1 MKESMDKHTEDL
13 TKKILQQAGAEMP
26 SLDFTQSVMSKLEG
40 IPVKSSVKYKPI
52 IPKFMR
58 FLIAVAFIVL
68 IVYLTYTS
76 GDSLGWADS
85 VDFSFL
91 SENPLSDL
99 LSNTPVSKAL
109 LYTFIMFGLMLFF
122 QITIIKRHHNKQF
135 QV

>member
-1 MKESMDKHTEDL
+1 MKESMDKHTENL
-13 TKKILQQAGAEMP
+13 TKKILQEAGHEAP
-26 SLDFTQSVMSKLEG
+26 SVDFTQLVMSKLEG
-40 IPVKSSVKYKPI
+40 VPIKSSISYKPI
-52 IPKFMR
+52 IPKYMR
-58 FLIAVAFIVL
+58 VLLGLGFIAL

-76 GDSLGWADS
+76 GDSLGWTDK

-91 SENPLSDL
+91 SQNVLSDL
-99 LSNTPVSKAL
+99 LANVTVSKTF